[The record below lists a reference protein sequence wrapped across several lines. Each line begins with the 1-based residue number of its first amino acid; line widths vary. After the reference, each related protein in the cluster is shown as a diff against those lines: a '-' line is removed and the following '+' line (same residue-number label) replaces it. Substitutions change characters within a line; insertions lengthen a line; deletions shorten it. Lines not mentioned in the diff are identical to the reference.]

1 MKSIMLC
8 FLFILHFLHFPSTY
22 IIRWQERISFVN
34 TLPRRRKIGR
44 IFLGPNIYGSFYS
57 GHFLLE
63 LLKSALKSCLNSTKK
78 SFPSSLHH
86 LGLNWIFCL
95 VHFSPVYAC
104 YELPCVSWEDR
115 IKGNFPPGLFGAI
128 KEFEAAP
135 RPPGG
140 CPEQTS
146 LINPPHS
153 ATPSCCSRP
162 RPIIQTAQKRHKC
175 FTSGH
180 FDQKAI
186 NPNQQE
192 DRN

>member
-1 MKSIMLC
+1 MKSIMFC

-22 IIRWQERISFVN
+22 IICWQERISFVN
-34 TLPRRRKIGR
+34 TLPRLRKIGR

-63 LLKSALKSCLNSTKK
+63 LLKNCVKIFSIP
-78 SFPSSLHH
+78 PSP
-86 LGLNWIFCL
+86 LGPNWIFCQ

-115 IKGNFPPGLFGAI
+115 IKGNFPAGLFGAI

-162 RPIIQTAQKRHKC
+162 RPKRQTAQTR
-175 FTSGH
+175 
-180 FDQKAI
+180 
-186 NPNQQE
+186 PNGL
-192 DRN
+192 DRSASWYLILIQRS

>member
-1 MKSIMLC
+1 MR
-8 FLFILHFLHFPSTY
+8 FENEANHVLFSFHFTLFPLSLDIHHPLTRENLICEHFTQTKKNWAHFS
-22 IIRWQERISFVN
+22 R
-34 TLPRRRKIGR
+34 
-44 IFLGPNIYGSFYS
+44 PNIYGSFYS

-63 LLKSALKSCLNSTKK
+63 LLKTALKSFLS
-78 SFPSSLHH
+78 PLHH
-86 LGLNWIFCL
+86 WARTRFSAKCTFRLFTPVMNCL
-95 VHFSPVYAC
+95 VYP
-104 YELPCVSWEDR
+104 EKIVSR
-115 IKGNFPPGLFGAI
+115 GIFPPGLFGAI

-192 DRN
+192 DRI

>member
-1 MKSIMLC
+1 MH
-8 FLFILHFLHFPSTY
+8 FENEVNHVLFSFHFTLSPLSLDIHHPLTRENLICEHFTQTKKNWAHFS
-22 IIRWQERISFVN
+22 R
-34 TLPRRRKIGR
+34 
-44 IFLGPNIYGSFYS
+44 PNIYGSFYS

-63 LLKSALKSCLNSTKK
+63 LLKSALKS
-78 SFPSSLHH
+78 FPSSLHH
-86 LGLNWIFCL
+86 LGLNWIFCR

-115 IKGNFPPGLFGAI
+115 IKGNFSSEFIWRDKRIWGGATSSG
-128 KEFEAAP
+128 
-135 RPPGG
+135 RLS

>member
-8 FLFILHFLHFPSTY
+8 FLFILHFLHFPLTY

-63 LLKSALKSCLNSTKK
+63 LLKSALKS
-78 SFPSSLHH
+78 FPSSLHH
-86 LGLNWIFCL
+86 LGLNWIFCR

-115 IKGNFPPGLFGAI
+115 IKGNFSSGFIWRDKRIWGGATSSGRLSRANEPDKPIALGHASLLF
-128 KEFEAAP
+128 P
-135 RPPGG
+135 
-140 CPEQTS
+140 
-146 LINPPHS
+146 S
-153 ATPSCCSRP
+153 ATQQANSS
-162 RPIIQTAQKRHKC
+162 KRHKC

-192 DRN
+192 DRI

>member
-1 MKSIMLC
+1 MKSIMFC
-8 FLFILHFLHFPSTY
+8 FLFILHFLHFPLTY

-34 TLPRRRKIGR
+34 TLPRLRKIGR

-63 LLKSALKSCLNSTKK
+63 LLKNCVKIFSIP
-78 SFPSSLHH
+78 PSP
-86 LGLNWIFCL
+86 LGPNWIFCQ

-115 IKGNFPPGLFGAI
+115 IKGNFSSEFIWRDKRIWGGATSSG
-128 KEFEAAP
+128 
-135 RPPGG
+135 RLS

-153 ATPSCCSRP
+153 ATPPCCSRP
-162 RPIIQTAQKRHKC
+162 RPNRQTAQKRHKC

-192 DRN
+192 DRI

>member
-1 MKSIMLC
+1 MKSIMFR
-8 FLFILHFLHFPSTY
+8 FLFILHFLHFPLTY
-22 IIRWQERISFVN
+22 IICWQERISFVN
-34 TLPRRRKIGR
+34 TLPRLRKIGR

-63 LLKSALKSCLNSTKK
+63 LLKTLLK
-78 SFPSSLHH
+78 SFPSSLHRWTWTGFSAGCTFR
-86 LGLNWIFCL
+86 LFTPVMNCL
-95 VHFSPVYAC
+95 VYP
-104 YELPCVSWEDR
+104 EKIVSR
-115 IKGNFPPGLFGAI
+115 GIFPPSLFGAI

-153 ATPSCCSRP
+153 ATPPCCSRP
-162 RPIIQTAQKRHKC
+162 RPSRQTAQKRHKC

-192 DRN
+192 DRI